1 MEVEQKKFV
10 GGGSDGHAGDSRR
23 VRVSLSRRGCKWA
36 DDVMLKDREQ
46 ASGVGRDA
54 GLGFYIKA
62 SWTVR
67 ELASKAEELLLEK
80 QGLALATALVLCPS
94 RDSAIP
100 FYDVA
105 SRYVGEGDTVVLV
118 GDVER
123 ASARRSAP
131 PGGKP
136 AATAAAAVSSATSP
150 HKVPVTILTGFLGS
164 GKTTMLN
171 HLLHVQREKR
181 IAVIE
186 NEFGEVPIDGDLL
199 ADGDGLSAAEQVVVL
214 DNGCMCCTVRGD
226 LLGAFSS
233 VLAKMEE
240 AKAREEGDGGGGGG
254 GGGSGR
260 ALDSVLVETTG
271 MADPVPIVRTLLQ
284 TPAISN
290 SFTLD
295 GVVTLVDAK
304 NILPRLQ
311 EGEEEEGESKGEE
324 EIDEAF
330 QQIMFSDRIVVN
342 KVDLVPASTA
352 VEVFQRI
359 RSMNGTAGVV
369 SCSRGK
375 LDPRELEGLGAFDRL
390 MRHAEEEPEMDLEP
404 HSHDH
409 AHSHSHAHE
418 HDHNHGDSACGG
430 EEGGCSLQ
438 GPQPCALD
446 HDHGG
451 PTDGTLDG
459 EVCNLEHDHTGH
471 SHDTRHSSQVGTFS
485 LVKKS
490 TEVLSL
496 PFARWVRSLAF
507 LPREKGVLFRSK
519 AVLAVAGSDR
529 KLVFHAVS
537 DVMETREAGRWSD
550 GEDRGCR
557 IVFIGKRLDRAFLE
571 EGFNSTARAVAL
583 KRGTIRS
590 PSSPATVAAA
600 TLRGGGEAPPPSSDD
615 TATSVATGESMLE
628 SLAARVTVGFFS
640 AMLGLGTGEVLRVG
654 ETCSGL
660 LAAVEGGHATEH
672 YRALLAEEE
681 KERLSAQPG
690 FHLSLRRSLPKFYL
704 HPLVSAATARSYAK
718 AAAAAKLE
726 MNSSVGQGRTGISF
740 KNAEE
745 VEAAGVT
752 WLEVEQLADPLA
764 KNFVVEFSWRPE
776 TMRTFF
782 DSGNSSTNSAM
793 VKISYE
799 ANEDAFDEEVDTLK
813 FRLVLRPETAQNNE
827 ASVDAAS
834 PAVRGTAAAAAEN
847 PAASS
852 SSGSALPLHRLM
864 IQTVGGRS
872 CSQVYGLSFHS
883 ISPSFQVHVQVPDH
897 RVPYFQTDQ
906 LFHKWHPLMESLRAE
921 PRLRF
926 LVRMKPD
933 GSGPLDNMCG
943 CC

>member
-1 MEVEQKKFV
+1 MEVDQKNVV
-10 GGGSDGHAGDSRR
+10 GGGSDGNAGDSRR

-36 DDVMLKDREQ
+36 EDVMLKDRDQ
-46 ASGVGRDA
+46 ASGVGSDA
-54 GLGFYIKA
+54 GLGVYFKA

-67 ELASKAEELLLEK
+67 ELATKAEELLLEK

-105 SRYVGEGDTVVLV
+105 SHYVGEGDTLVLV

-123 ASARRSAP
+123 AAARRSAP

-136 AATAAAAVSSATSP
+136 AAAAAAVSSATSS

-240 AKAREEGDGGGGGG
+240 AKARGEGGG

-304 NILPRLQ
+304 NILHRLQ
-311 EGEEEEGESKGEE
+311 EGEGEKEEEGGGEGEE

-390 MRHAEEEPEMDLEP
+390 MRRAEEEPEMDPEL

-438 GPQPCALD
+438 GPTPCALD

-451 PTDGTLDG
+451 HADGTLDG

-490 TEVLSL
+490 TEVLAL

-507 LPREKGVLFRSK
+507 LPREKGLLFRSK
-519 AVLAVAGSDR
+519 AVLAVAGSNR

-537 DVMETREAGRWSD
+537 DVMETREAGRWTD

-571 EGFNSTARAVAL
+571 EGFNSTARAVAP

-590 PSSPATVAAA
+590 PSSPATAAA
-600 TLRGGGEAPPPSSDD
+600 TLRGGGEASPPSSDD
-615 TATSVATGESMLE
+615 SATSVATGESMLE
-628 SLAARVTVGFFS
+628 GLAARVTVGFFS
-640 AMLGLGTGEVLRVG
+640 AMLWLGTGEVLRVG
-654 ETCSGL
+654 EACSGL

-672 YRALLAEEE
+672 YRSLLAEEE
-681 KERLSAQPG
+681 KEGLSAQPG
-690 FHLSLRRSLPKFYL
+690 FHLSLRRSSPKLYL

-726 MNSSVGQGRTGISF
+726 MTPSMGQGRTGISF

-745 VEAAGVT
+745 VEAAGIT

-782 DSGNSSTNSAM
+782 ESGNSSTSSAM
-793 VKISYE
+793 VKIEYE
-799 ANEDAFDEEVDTLK
+799 ASVEDEDAFDDEVDTLK
-813 FRLVLRPETAQNNE
+813 FRLVLRPETVENNE
-827 ASVDAAS
+827 ASVG
-834 PAVRGTAAAAAEN
+834 AVPRTAAAEN

-852 SSGSALPLHRLM
+852 GSGSALPLHRLM

>member
-1 MEVEQKKFV
+1 MEVDKEGRF
-10 GGGSDGHAGDSRR
+10 GGGSDGDAGDSRR
-23 VRVSLSRRGCKWA
+23 VQVSLSRRGCKWA
-36 DDVMLKDREQ
+36 DDVTLKDRDQ
-46 ASGVGRDA
+46 ASAVGSGA
-54 GLGFYIKA
+54 GLSVACKA

-67 ELASKAEELLLEK
+67 ELATKAEELLLER
-80 QGLALATALVLCPS
+80 QDLALATALVLCPS
-94 RDSAIP
+94 RDSAVP

-105 SRYVGEGDTVVLV
+105 SNYVGEGDTLVLV
-118 GDVER
+118 GDVNR
-123 ASARRSAP
+123 AAARRSAP

-136 AATAAAAVSSATSP
+136 AAAAFSSAASS

-233 VLAKMEE
+233 VLTKMEE
-240 AKAREEGDGGGGGG
+240 AKARGEGGGG
-254 GGGSGR
+254 GR

-290 SFTLD
+290 SFALD

-311 EGEEEEGESKGEE
+311 EGQEEEKGEE

-390 MRHAEEEPEMDLEP
+390 MRHAEEEPEMEQEP
-404 HSHDH
+404 HTHDH
-409 AHSHSHAHE
+409 SHSHSHAHE
-418 HDHNHGDSACGG
+418 HDHNHGDSACDG

-438 GPQPCALD
+438 EPQPCTLD

-451 PTDGTLDG
+451 HADGTGNG
-459 EVCNLEHDHTGH
+459 EGCNLDHDHTGH

-490 TEVLSL
+490 TEVLAL

-537 DVMETREAGRWSD
+537 DVMERREAGRWGD

-571 EGFNSTARAVAL
+571 EGFNATARAVAPN
-583 KRGTIRS
+583 RS
-590 PSSPATVAAA
+590 TMWSSSAAVAATV
-600 TLRGGGEAPPPSSDD
+600 RGGGGAPPDAASPI
-615 TATSVATGESMLE
+615 ATGESMLE
-628 SLAARVTVGFFS
+628 GLAASVPVGFFS

-654 ETCSGL
+654 EACSGL
-660 LAAVEGGHATEH
+660 LAAVEGGHATEVL
-672 YRALLAEEE
+672 YE
-681 KERLSAQPG
+681 
-690 FHLSLRRSLPKFYL
+690 
-704 HPLVSAATARSYAK
+704 
-718 AAAAAKLE
+718 
-726 MNSSVGQGRTGISF
+726 GIS
-740 KNAEE
+740 
-745 VEAAGVT
+745 
-752 WLEVEQLADPLA
+752 
-764 KNFVVEFSWRPE
+764 
-776 TMRTFF
+776 
-782 DSGNSSTNSAM
+782 
-793 VKISYE
+793 
-799 ANEDAFDEEVDTLK
+799 
-813 FRLVLRPETAQNNE
+813 
-827 ASVDAAS
+827 
-834 PAVRGTAAAAAEN
+834 
-847 PAASS
+847 
-852 SSGSALPLHRLM
+852 
-864 IQTVGGRS
+864 
-872 CSQVYGLSFHS
+872 
-883 ISPSFQVHVQVPDH
+883 
-897 RVPYFQTDQ
+897 
-906 LFHKWHPLMESLRAE
+906 
-921 PRLRF
+921 
-926 LVRMKPD
+926 
-933 GSGPLDNMCG
+933 
-943 CC
+943 

>member
-1 MEVEQKKFV
+1 MEVDQKNV
-10 GGGSDGHAGDSRR
+10 VRGDRDGDAEDLRR

-36 DDVMLKDREQ
+36 DDVVLKDRDQ
-46 ASGVGRDA
+46 ASGLGSDA
-54 GLGFYIKA
+54 GLGVYFKA

-67 ELASKAEELLLEK
+67 ELATKAEELLLEK

-105 SRYVGEGDTVVLV
+105 SHYVGEGDTLVLV

-123 ASARRSAP
+123 AVARRSAP
-131 PGGKP
+131 PGGQP
-136 AATAAAAVSSATSP
+136 AAAAAAAAAAVSSATSS

-240 AKAREEGDGGGGGG
+240 AKAGAEGG

-290 SFTLD
+290 SFALE

-311 EGEEEEGESKGEE
+311 EGEGEEGGGKGEE

-390 MRHAEEEPEMDLEP
+390 MRRAEEEPEMDPEP

-418 HDHNHGDSACGG
+418 HEHNHGDSACGG

-438 GPQPCALD
+438 GPQPCAVD

-451 PTDGTLDG
+451 HADGTLDG
-459 EVCNLEHDHTGH
+459 EGCNLEHDHTGH

-490 TEVLSL
+490 TEVLAL

-507 LPREKGVLFRSK
+507 LPREKGLLFRSK
-519 AVLAVAGSDR
+519 AVLAVAGSNR

-537 DVMETREAGRWSD
+537 DVMETREAGRWGD

-571 EGFNSTARAVAL
+571 EGFNSTARAVAP
-583 KRGTIRS
+583 KRGTMRL
-590 PSSPATVAAA
+590 PSSPAAVAA
-600 TLRGGGEAPPPSSDD
+600 TLRGGGGAPPPPSDD
-615 TATSVATGESMLE
+615 SATSVATGESILE
-628 SLAARVTVGFFS
+628 GLAARVTVGFFS
-640 AMLGLGTGEVLRVG
+640 AMLWLGTGEVLRVG
-654 ETCSGL
+654 EACSGL
-660 LAAVEGGHATEH
+660 LAAVEGGHAAEH
-672 YRALLAEEE
+672 YRSLLAEEE
-681 KERLSAQPG
+681 KEGSSAQPG
-690 FHLSLRRSLPKFYL
+690 FHLSLRRSSPKFYL
-704 HPLVSAATARSYAK
+704 LPLVSAATARSYAK

-726 MNSSVGQGRTGISF
+726 MTPSMGQGRTGISF
-740 KNAEE
+740 KNAQE
-745 VEAAGVT
+745 VEAAGIT

-782 DSGNSSTNSAM
+782 ESGNSSTSSAM
-793 VKISYE
+793 VKIEYE
-799 ANEDAFDEEVDTLK
+799 ANEDAFDDEVDTLK
-813 FRLVLRPETAQNNE
+813 FRLVLRPETVENNE

-834 PAVRGTAAAAAEN
+834 PVPRTAAAEI

-852 SSGSALPLHRLM
+852 GSASALPLHRLM

>member
-1 MEVEQKKFV
+1 
-10 GGGSDGHAGDSRR
+10 GGGGG
-23 VRVSLSRRGCKWA
+23 LS
-36 DDVMLKDREQ
+36 V
-46 ASGVGRDA
+46 
-54 GLGFYIKA
+54 
-62 SWTVR
+62 
-67 ELASKAEELLLEK
+67 
-80 QGLALATALVLCPS
+80 ATALVLCPS

-100 FYDVA
+100 FYDRA
-105 SRYVGEGDTVVLV
+105 ADYVGAEETLELV

-123 ASARRSAP
+123 ASRQSVAEVSEAAPAGGERKSQEEPSAS
-131 PGGKP
+131 
-136 AATAAAAVSSATSP
+136 T
-150 HKVPVTILTGFLGS
+150 HDKVPVTILTGFLGA

-226 LLGAFSS
+226 LLGAFAS
-233 VLAKMEE
+233 VLDKMEE
-240 AKAREEGDGGGGGG
+240 ARAKGEGDE
-254 GGGSGR
+254 GR
-260 ALDSVLVETTG
+260 RPLDSVLVETTG

-284 TPAISN
+284 TPAISK

-304 NILPRLQ
+304 NILPRLR
-311 EGEEEEGESKGEE
+311 EGEEDGGESAEGGE

-342 KVDLVPASTA
+342 KVDLVPAGTA

-359 RSMNGTAGVV
+359 RSMNASAGVV

-375 LDPRELEGLGAFDRL
+375 IDPAELEGLGAFDRL
-390 MRHAEEEPEMDLEP
+390 MREAEQEPNIEEEIPEA
-404 HSHDH
+404 HD
-409 AHSHSHAHE
+409 HSHSHSHGHEDGQHE
-418 HDHNHGDSACGG
+418 HDDTCGG
-430 EEGGCSLQ
+430 GEDGGSCAHAAEEDCSL
-438 GPQPCALD
+438 D
-446 HDHGG
+446 
-451 PTDGTLDG
+451 
-459 EVCNLEHDHTGH
+459 HDHTGH

-490 TEVLSL
+490 TEVLAL

-507 LPREKGVLFRSK
+507 LPKDKGVLFRSK

-537 DVMETREAGRWSD
+537 DVMERREAGLWAV

-571 EGFNSTARAVAL
+571 EGFNSTARAVSPH
-583 KRGTIRS
+583 RS
-590 PSSPATVAAA
+590 STLEAAS
-600 TLRGGGEAPPPSSDD
+600 LLLGSVRGGGSGGEASSHGTDGASLPSE
-615 TATSVATGESMLE
+615 TPKTSAREEASLLE
-628 SLAARVTVGFFS
+628 GLAGSVPGAFFL
-640 AMLGLGTGEVLRVG
+640 AMLGLGTADVLRVG
-654 ETCSGL
+654 EACSGL

-672 YRALLAEEE
+672 YRILAGG
-681 KERLSAQPG
+681 KGMSTPAG
-690 FHLSLRRSLPKFYL
+690 FHLSLRRSSPRFYL
-704 HPLVSAATARSYAK
+704 HPLVSVPTARSYAK

-726 MNSSVGQGRTGISF
+726 MTPSMGQGKTGISF
-740 KNAEE
+740 KTADQL
-745 VEAAGVT
+745 EAAGIT

-764 KNFVVEFSWRPE
+764 KNFVVEFTWRPE
-776 TMRTFF
+776 TMATFF
-782 DSGNSSTNSAM
+782 ESPNSSTSSAM
-793 VKISYE
+793 VKIEYE
-799 ANEDAFDEEVDTLK
+799 VEDEDAFDEEIDTLK
-813 FRLVLRPETAQNNE
+813 FRLVLRPETDENNE
-827 ASVDAAS
+827 ASSELAPTA
-834 PAVRGTAAAAAEN
+834 PAGDGAGA
-847 PAASS
+847 P
-852 SSGSALPLHRLM
+852 SALPLHRLM

-897 RVPYFQTDQ
+897 RVPYFQQTDQ
-906 LFHKWHPLMESLRAE
+906 LFHKWHPLMENLRAE